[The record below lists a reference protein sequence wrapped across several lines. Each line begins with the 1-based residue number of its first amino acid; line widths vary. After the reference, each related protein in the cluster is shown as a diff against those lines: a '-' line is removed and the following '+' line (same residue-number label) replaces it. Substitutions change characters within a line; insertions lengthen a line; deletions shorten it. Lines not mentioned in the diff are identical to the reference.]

1 MKNKVNYLPSNEDG
15 KLVDALIKIEGRE
28 LKYREL
34 CNAVDMPVRE
44 GNTRASQLDK
54 IRNYCQLDTV
64 DNVYPTRYIVQEV
77 YPEADALINE
87 LDKDSYQAAFE
98 AALYQ
103 IFLKTNCA
111 TIYASTSNLLRMFQ
125 EVNDNFSYT
134 YSQAVENSE
143 HYGYM
148 SLVNGVVYNILA
160 QWTRR
165 KLLTMK
171 NRYVIDLNRGYRLY
185 KQRYNPEGKE
195 TWLETYDVPEDSP
208 DHQICLSIHSKAVN
222 EVMPP
227 NWGKVIDNRV
237 YKPYVSTEQ
246 YKAFEA
252 RLAQLTQEAFDG
264 EYVKVKEVYII
275 KPATKEWIANRLL
288 DVYEHYPS
296 FEKINKEACTKIIQT
311 SQLSCI
317 TGKQRREF
325 VDINM
330 NNKQS
335 DKLKDL
341 VASEKCNQ

>member
-1 MKNKVNYLPSNEDG
+1 MPNKVKYLPSNEDG

-28 LKYREL
+28 LKYPEL
-34 CNAVDMPVRE
+34 CKALDIPPKS
-44 GNTRASQLDK
+44 GNTKISQLDK
-54 IRNYCQLDTV
+54 IRNYCQLDTLEH
-64 DNVYPTRYIVQEV
+64 PTRYIVQEV

-185 KQRYNPEGKE
+185 KQRSNPEGKE

-222 EVMPP
+222 EIMPP
-227 NWGKVIDNRV
+227 NWGKIIDNRV
-237 YKPYVSTEQ
+237 YKP
-246 YKAFEA
+246 
-252 RLAQLTQEAFDG
+252 
-264 EYVKVKEVYII
+264 
-275 KPATKEWIANRLL
+275 
-288 DVYEHYPS
+288 
-296 FEKINKEACTKIIQT
+296 
-311 SQLSCI
+311 
-317 TGKQRREF
+317 
-325 VDINM
+325 
-330 NNKQS
+330 
-335 DKLKDL
+335 
-341 VASEKCNQ
+341 

>member
-1 MKNKVNYLPSNEDG
+1 MPRKSKYLSFNEGNKLI
-15 KLVDALIKIEGRE
+15 DALVKVEGRE

-34 CNAVDMPVRE
+34 CAAVDMPVKE
-44 GNTRASQLDK
+44 GNTRVYQLDK
-54 IRNYCQLDTV
+54 IRNYCQLDIV
-64 DNVYPTRYIVQEV
+64 PNSYPTRYIVQEV
-77 YPEADALINE
+77 YPEADSLINE

-103 IFLKTNCA
+103 VFLKTNCA

-125 EVNDNFSYT
+125 EVNDNFNYT
-134 YSQAVENSE
+134 YSQAVSDSE
-143 HYGYM
+143 RYGYM
-148 SLVNGVVYNILA
+148 GIVNGIVYNILA

-185 KQRYNPEGKE
+185 KLKTNKNGEEYMA
-195 TWLETYDVPEDSP
+195 THDVPEDSV
-208 DHQICLSIHSKAVN
+208 DHQTCLAIHSKAVA
-222 EVMPP
+222 EIMPP
-227 NWGKVIDNRV
+227 NWGKVVDNKV
-237 YKPYVSTEQ
+237 YKPYVSQEL
-246 YKAFEA
+246 YNKFEA
-252 RLAQLTQEAFDG
+252 RLGELTKEAFDG
-264 EYVKVKEVYII
+264 KYDLVKEVYVI

-296 FEKINKEACTKIIQT
+296 FEKINKEACAKIIQT

-317 TGKQRREF
+317 TGKERREF

-330 NNKQS
+330 NPAQP

-341 VASEKCNQ
+341 IKNERNKQ